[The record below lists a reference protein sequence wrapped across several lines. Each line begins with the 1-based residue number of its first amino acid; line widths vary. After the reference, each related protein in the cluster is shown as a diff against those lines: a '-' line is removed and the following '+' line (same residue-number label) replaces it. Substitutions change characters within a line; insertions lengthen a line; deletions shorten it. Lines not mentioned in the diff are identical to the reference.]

1 MKAATTGFFQKCQQY
16 FSRGSTN
23 NSNSSQNYEV
33 ESDNEDQE
41 SFTSKLSNFGR
52 AYQKVSTEDSTT
64 KYSDSYQNT
73 GSREDFS
80 YSNQRKQSEDW
91 SWSED
96 QSWSDVKKNEDIT
109 KPKSKKS
116 ATATTKKQTTTST
129 NEDLLIDFG
138 GASKIEAAKKA
149 ASGATEDSSW
159 ANWENDAWES
169 LNK

>member
-1 MKAATTGFFQKCQQY
+1 MNATTGFFQKCQQY
-16 FSRGSTN
+16 FSRG
-23 NSNSSQNYEV
+23 NSSSQNYEV

-52 AYQKVSTEDSTT
+52 TYQKVSTEDNTT
-64 KYSDSYQNT
+64 KYSDSYQNS

-80 YSNQRKQSEDW
+80 YSNQRKPSEDW

-109 KPKSKKS
+109 KPKPKKS
-116 ATATTKKQTTTST
+116 ATATTKKQTTTTTST

-138 GASKIEAAKKA
+138 GASKIEAKKA
-149 ASGATEDSSW
+149 ASATEDSSW

-169 LNK
+169 LNKKD